1 MKVLE
6 VNHLETSFAIKKN
19 KFLAIRDVS
28 LHVDEGEI
36 LGIVGE
42 SGSGK
47 SVTMKSVVG
56 ILPSN
61 GQVESGEILF
71 RGTNLLQIKPEE
83 KRALLGN
90 DITMIFQDPMTA
102 LNPLKTI
109 GYHIEEIIIRH
120 QKVDRVSAR
129 KQAEAILNIVEIPD
143 AKRRLTQYPHEFSG
157 GMRQRVVIG
166 MALVNSPQLLIADE
180 PTTALDVTIQFQ
192 ILKLIKKLQAKNK
205 MAVVLITHD
214 LAVVYNMCHRI
225 LVMYGGKILEEGTRT
240 EIFDNPQHPYTL
252 ALMESIPNLESAE
265 KSKLEP
271 IEGIAPT
278 LDNMPA
284 GCPFAPRCKHAMAIC
299 GHEMPT
305 KHTFS
310 KTHSS
315 YCHLNGSNP
324 AHGGSDA

>member
-6 VNHLETSFAIKKN
+6 VKNLETSFSVKKN

-28 LHVDEGEI
+28 LYVNEGEV

-47 SVTMKSVVG
+47 SVTMKSVMG
-56 ILPSN
+56 ILPPN
-61 GQVESGEILF
+61 GKVENGAVSFKDID
-71 RGTNLLQIKPEE
+71 LLSIGDD
-83 KRALLGN
+83 KRRELLGN

-102 LNPLKTI
+102 LNPLKTV
-109 GYHIEEIIIRH
+109 GYHLEEVIMRH
-120 QKVDRVSAR
+120 QKISRIEAR
-129 KQAEAILNIVEIPD
+129 RMAEEAIKTVEIPD

-157 GMRQRVVIG
+157 GMRQRVMIA
-166 MALVNSPQLLIADE
+166 MALVNHPKLLIADE

-192 ILKLIKKLQAKNK
+192 VLKLIKKLQEKNK

-225 LVMYGGKILEEGTRT
+225 VVMYGGKVMEEGTRD
-240 EIFDNPQHPYTL
+240 EIFNSPKHPYTL
-252 ALMESIPNLESAE
+252 ALMKSIPDIESDE

-278 LDNMPA
+278 LDKMPE
-284 GCPFAPRCKHAMAIC
+284 GCPFAPRCSSVMDIC
-299 GHEMPT
+299 KRVMPDISEFT
-305 KHTFS
+305 D
-310 KTHSS
+310 THLA
-315 YCHLNGSNP
+315 YCHLY
-324 AHGGSDA
+324 GGSDV

>member
-1 MKVLE
+1 MKVLD
-6 VNHLETSFAIKKN
+6 VNNLKTSFTIKKS

-28 LHVDEGEI
+28 LHVDEGEV

-56 ILPSN
+56 ILPPN
-61 GQVESGEILF
+61 GNIEEGEVLF
-71 RGTNLLQIKPEE
+71 KGTNLIDLKAEE

-102 LNPLKTI
+102 LNPLKTV
-109 GYHIEEIIIRH
+109 GYHIEEVIMRH
-120 QKVDRVSAR
+120 QKVSRIEAR
-129 KQAEAILNIVEIPD
+129 KQAENILITVEIPD

-157 GMRQRVVIG
+157 GMRQRVMIG
-166 MALVNSPQLLIADE
+166 MALVNHPKLLIADE

-192 ILKLIKKLQAKNK
+192 VLTLIKKLQEKNK

-225 LVMYGGKILEEGTRT
+225 IVMYGGKIMEEGTRD
-240 EIFDNPQHPYTL
+240 EIFERPKHPYTL
-252 ALMESIPNLESAE
+252 ALMESIPDIDSEE
-265 KSKLEP
+265 KAKLEP

-278 LDNMPA
+278 LDNMPK
-284 GCPFAPRCKHAMAIC
+284 GCPFAPRCSRVMDIC
-299 GHEMPT
+299 KDKMPEKSNFT
-305 KHTFS
+305 Q
-310 KTHSS
+310 THSA
-315 YCHLNGSNP
+315 YCHWS
-324 AHGGSDA
+324 GGGDE

>member
-6 VNHLETSFAIKKN
+6 VKNLKTSFAIKK
-19 KFLAIRDVS
+19 KRFLAIRDVS
-28 LHVDEGEI
+28 LHVDEGEV

-61 GQVESGEILF
+61 GFVESGEILF
-71 RGTNLLQIKPEE
+71 KEVNLLALKPEE

-109 GYHIEEIIIRH
+109 GYHIEEVIMRH
-120 QKVDRVSAR
+120 QKVDRVTAR
-129 KQAEAILNIVEIPD
+129 KQAEEILNIVEIPD

-166 MALVNSPQLLIADE
+166 MALVNAPKLLIADE

-192 ILKLIKKLQAKNK
+192 ILKLIKRLQAENK

-214 LAVVYNMCHRI
+214 LAVVYNMCHRV
-225 LVMYGGKILEEGTRT
+225 LVMYGGKILEEGTRE
-240 EIFDNPQHPYTL
+240 EIFNSPKHPYTL
-252 ALMESIPNLESAE
+252 ALMESIPNLESDE
-265 KSKLEP
+265 KAKLEP

-278 LDNMPA
+278 LENMPK

-299 GHEMPT
+299 ADVMPT
-305 KHTFS
+305 GQAFS
-310 KTHSS
+310 ETHSS
-315 YCHLNGSNP
+315 YCHLNG
-324 AHGGSDA
+324 GGDA